1 MTVII
6 EGVDALGKDTQIS
19 FIENY
24 LESTLKSVH
33 KIHYSSLN
41 FTDNMDVIKKMSEI
55 QYEDMFKLISLV
67 KDDINIVLNRSHIG
81 EAVYSPMY
89 RNYSGD
95 YVFDLEKK
103 YIDDLNNVKLILFTD
118 TAENI
123 CRRDI
128 ARGDGQSFTTDVNK
142 KQMELDLF
150 DRAFNK
156 SILNKKRIELLGR
169 SAEEIFNT
177 EVKPFLFGDV

>member
-1 MTVII
+1 
-6 EGVDALGKDTQIS
+6 
-19 FIENY
+19 
-24 LESTLKSVH
+24 
-33 KIHYSSLN
+33 
-41 FTDNMDVIKKMSEI
+41 MDVIKKMSEI
-55 QYEDMFKLISLV
+55 QYEDMFKLINRAG
-67 KDDINIVLNRSHIG
+67 DDINIVLNRSHIG

>member
-1 MTVII
+1 MITII
-6 EGVDALGKDTQIS
+6 EGPDSVGKDTQIS

-67 KDDINIVLNRSHIG
+67 KDDVNIILNRSHIG
-81 EAVYSPMY
+81 EAVYSPIY
-89 RNYSGD
+89 RKYSGD
-95 YVFDLEKK
+95 YVFDIEKK
-103 YIDDLNNVKLILFTD
+103 YKQHLNDVKLILFTD

-142 KQMELDLF
+142 KQIELDLF
-150 DRAFNK
+150 DKAFDN

-169 SAEEIFNT
+169 SAEEIFNN
-177 EVKPFLFGDV
+177 EVKPFLF